1 MLTGNIPKAP
11 ELGTSRYKGQSV
23 GSQCCPLGVRS
34 TVCHVGGQVLC
45 VEVST
50 DLLAQVIEF
59 ISLLSKAPIR

>member
-1 MLTGNIPKAP
+1 MPTGNIPKAP

-23 GSQCCPLGVRS
+23 GSQYCPLGVRS

-45 VEVST
+45 VKVST